1 MIVCADIVS
10 SRGDNFDECNSA
22 RIQLK
27 RLEDEMFQ
35 DLRYGARMLLK
46 RPSFTLIAVI
56 TLALGIGANAAIF
69 SLINKVLLRPLPVA
83 QPGRIVAINN
93 TTVAAT
99 KERTFPTLFSYLNY
113 RDLRDRN
120 EILDGL
126 IAYTMAPVSLSHA
139 GFNERV
145 WGYVSAVLVV
155 RFLQPFQRFGIE
167 VARRG
172 EGDLESHGFVN
183 PGRRQ
188 TSYRFLTLKPK
199 AEINAVL
206 GRGLNPCECPARRD
220 ERNIGLARLDD
231 DIAEPRRGA
240 DNGVEYRP
248 ELWPIGV
255 LPINELIGGGAEEI
269 RVAESLH
276 HEQGL
281 GVSCHTLFGKPGA
294 EASLV
299 FRALLFDPPVPII
312 HALSC
317 LLFEDADPHFP
328 FSLPVSNFVHFH
340 PPDF

>member
-1 MIVCADIVS
+1 TSSFFTRIWSLASECAPSALYASGVCADH
-10 SRGDNFDECNSA
+10 
-22 RIQLK
+22 
-27 RLEDEMFQ
+27 
-35 DLRYGARMLLK
+35 
-46 RPSFTLIAVI
+46 
-56 TLALGIGANAAIF
+56 
-69 SLINKVLLRPLPVA
+69 SLI
-83 QPGRIVAINN
+83 
-93 TTVAAT
+93 
-99 KERTFPTLFSYLNY
+99 
-113 RDLRDRN
+113 
-120 EILDGL
+120 
-126 IAYTMAPVSLSHA
+126 
-139 GFNERV
+139 
-145 WGYVSAVLVV
+145 VSAVLVV

-167 VARRG
+167 VVRRG
-172 EGDLESHGFVN
+172 EADLESHGLVN
-183 PGRRQ
+183 PGRLQ
-188 TSYRFLTLKPK
+188 TADRFQTLKPK

-206 GRGLNPCECPARRD
+206 GRGLNPCEGSTRSD

-231 DIAEPRRGA
+231 DLAEPRRGA
-240 DNGVEYRP
+240 DNGVEYQP

-255 LPINELIGGGAEEI
+255 LPVNKLLGGGAEEI